1 MLDTRKYKE
10 KIIQNQLPKY
20 SLPAILTRFAVASI
34 VGLLAIRFMVHA
46 DRNTGD
52 MTPPVLLDYLLVML
66 AFNLLSEA
74 QVVMDHVLEPFL
86 PISKKPRQ
94 RILLQFSLNILLTVF
109 VYHFVEYLAYLTHPE
124 EEISEPIFYIAIALG
139 LVFVTLFSSTLSLAR
154 LTSKWMNAQHH
165 IHELEQEKLKM
176 DYGLLQDQLNPHFLF
191 NNLSVLK
198 SLIVYDR
205 SAAVKFTENF
215 TDVYRY
221 VLRSKDKLVVSFK
234 EEYDFIDA
242 YIGLHKER
250 LGEGL
255 QASLNVDAAAFD
267 KKIAPMTL
275 QLLVENAVKHNVASK
290 DTPLKVDIYSNNGF
304 VSVENCLQRKESSYS
319 SRIGLGNLVKRY
331 QLLTHQEIMIEDE
344 NDKFKVTVPLL

>member
-1 MLDTRKYKE
+1 MIDINSYK
-10 KIIQNQLPKY
+10 KDIIYNQLPKY
-20 SLPAILTRFAVASI
+20 SFISILTRFAVASI

-46 DRNTGD
+46 DRNAGQ
-52 MTPPVLLDYLLVML
+52 MSEPVLLDYLLVIL
-66 AFNLLSEA
+66 AFNLLSEG
-74 QVVMDHVLEPFL
+74 QVVMDHALERFL
-86 PISKKPRQ
+86 PISKRLNQ
-94 RILLQFSLNILLTVF
+94 RILIQFLLNILLTVV
-109 VYHFVEYLAYLTHPE
+109 VYHFVEFLAYLTHPE

-139 LVFVTLFSSTLSLAR
+139 LVFVTLFSSILSLAR
-154 LTSKWMNAQHH
+154 LTGKWLNAQRH
-165 IHELEQEKLKM
+165 ISELEQEKLKM

-191 NNLSVLK
+191 NNLSILK

-205 SAAVKFTENF
+205 DSAIKFMENF

-221 VLRSKDKLVVSFK
+221 VLRSKDKLTVSFK

-255 QASLNVDAAAFD
+255 QIRLNVDTHTFD

-275 QLLVENAVKHNVASK
+275 QLLVENAIKHNVASK
-290 DTPLKVDIYSNNGF
+290 DTPLKVDIHSGNGF
-304 VSVENCLQRKESSYS
+304 VSVENNLQPREASYS

-331 QLLTHQEIMIEDE
+331 QLLTSKDIAIKDE
-344 NDKFKVTVPLL
+344 KERFKVTVPLL